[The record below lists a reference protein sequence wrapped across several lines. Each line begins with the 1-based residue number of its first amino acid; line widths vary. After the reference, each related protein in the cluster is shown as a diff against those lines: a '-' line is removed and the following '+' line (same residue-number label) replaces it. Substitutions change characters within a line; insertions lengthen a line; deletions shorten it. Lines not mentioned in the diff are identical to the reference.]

1 MNTIPLDEQQ
11 LAIVTMAT
19 DIEPLPLDSQLKNLL
34 KQKVMQ
40 QIKAPC
46 PPGGTTVRA
55 DEVDWIKMAPDLSMK
70 VLSQDKQKNVQIA
83 YWRLQP
89 GGTIPPHSHHSDEEC
104 LVLEGDIRIG
114 DHTLFAGDFNIMKKG
129 SSHGP
134 ITTVGGA
141 LLYLKH
147 DIPDSVSW

>member
-1 MNTIPLDEQQ
+1 MNMTTQDEQQ
-11 LAIVTMAT
+11 SAIATMAT
-19 DIEPLPLDSQLKNLL
+19 DIEPLPLDSQLKNAL

-40 QIKAPC
+40 QIKAAC
-46 PPGGTTVRA
+46 PSGGITVRA
-55 DEVDWIKMAPDLSMK
+55 NEVDWLHITPQLSIKI
-70 VLSQDKQKNVQIA
+70 LSQDTEKKVQIA

-89 GGTIPPHSHHSDEEC
+89 GGIIPPHSHHNDEEC

-129 SSHGP
+129 SNHGP

-147 DIPDSVSW
+147 DIPNNLL